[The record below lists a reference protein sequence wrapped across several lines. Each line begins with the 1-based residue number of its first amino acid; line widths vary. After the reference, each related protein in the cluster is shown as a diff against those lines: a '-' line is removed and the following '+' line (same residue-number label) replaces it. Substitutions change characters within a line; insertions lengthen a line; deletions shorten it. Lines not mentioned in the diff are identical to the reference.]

1 MKRII
6 FILLVSVFCASTV
19 YADEVK
25 SKKQQEKEIARKKK
39 EYQKRIARAQ
49 ANSKAYF
56 VQMRECNNLAFA
68 KTHDRRTTRKGLKK

>member
-6 FILLVSVFCASTV
+6 FIMLVSVFCASTV
-19 YADEVK
+19 YSGEAK
-25 SKKQQEKEIARKKK
+25 SKQEKEIARKKK

-56 VQMRECNNLAFA
+56 VQIRECNNLAFA
-68 KTHDRRTTRKGLKK
+68 KTHDRRTTRKGLRK